1 MNFFFW
7 KDFKKY
13 SKKKKKNSINI
24 VLENQCKN
32 EYIYDSSFSL
42 NISCDNLLELIKV
55 YDIYS
60 PRLFIFK
67 LQQNFLRF

>member
-60 PRLFIFK
+60 LRLFILK
-67 LQQNFLRF
+67 L

>member
-13 SKKKKKNSINI
+13 SKKKISINI

-60 PRLFIFK
+60 LRLFILK
-67 LQQNFLRF
+67 L